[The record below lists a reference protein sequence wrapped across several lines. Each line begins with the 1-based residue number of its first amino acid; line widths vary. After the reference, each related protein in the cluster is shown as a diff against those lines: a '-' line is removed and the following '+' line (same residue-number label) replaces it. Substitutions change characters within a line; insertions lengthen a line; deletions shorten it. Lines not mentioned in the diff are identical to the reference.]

1 MEHARRSVEVMES
14 ELTGGG
20 IEGVKLIKRK
30 KDLKGKGRDM
40 DLERNEKENENENE
54 EELEEEGVPYL
65 LIPLVG
71 NRAISAHIDQR
82 SGRFE
87 LRVATTSSSSEIVEE
102 ESEEKIGQGGGEGG
116 EGTSQESRLRS
127 ASDRINSLRFGT
139 ASRGGNGEG
148 DYWMK
153 SLPEVIAKIKA
164 TVSRLLF
171 SLHYRRLLADDVA
184 IWARRPYSMRSLP
197 S

>member
-20 IEGVKLIKRK
+20 IEGVKLIREK

-40 DLERNEKENENENE
+40 DLERDEDENENEGEFE
-54 EELEEEGVPYL
+54 EERVPYL

-71 NRAISAHIDQR
+71 NRAISVHVDQR
-82 SGRFE
+82 SGRSE

-102 ESEEKIGQGGGEGG
+102 ASEEKIGQGGGEGG

>member
-87 LRVATTSSSSEIVEE
+87 LRVATTSSSEDTVEEE

-148 DYWMK
+148 DYWMN

-164 TVSRLLF
+164 TVSLLF
-171 SLHYRRLLADDVA
+171 SLHYRRVS
-184 IWARRPYSMRSLP
+184 R
-197 S
+197 